1 MALLRQWIFLL
12 ALLGIG
18 VGTTALLVPQPNPTT
33 GQISFAEA
41 QTLSGPVLWID
52 ARSEMLF
59 ARGHIPGA
67 HNLSEDNWSEQ
78 IAAVLSAW
86 EPGQTI
92 IVYCDS
98 ASCLASE
105 SVAERLRGPE
115 YGLAPVQVLQGGW
128 AEWSAQGGAS
138 SR

>member
-1 MALLRQWIFLL
+1 MTLLRQWIFLL
-12 ALLGIG
+12 ALLALGAG
-18 VGTTALLVPQPNPTT
+18 VTALLVPQPHP
-33 GQISFAEA
+33 GAKQISFAEA
-41 QTLSGPVLWID
+41 QILSDAVLWID

-78 IAAVLSAW
+78 IAAVLAAW

-128 AEWSAQGGAS
+128 AEWGAQGGAS

>member
-12 ALLGIG
+12 TLLVLG
-18 VGTTALLVPQPNPTT
+18 VGVTALLVPRPEQGA

-41 QTLSGPVLWID
+41 QALSGPVLWID
-52 ARSEMLF
+52 ARSEILF

-67 HNLSEDNWSEQ
+67 HNLSEDNWSEH
-78 IAAVLSAW
+78 ITAVLAAW

-105 SVAERLRGPE
+105 AVAERLRGPE
-115 YGLAPVQVLQGGW
+115 YGLAPVRVLQGGW
-128 AEWSAQGGAS
+128 AKWSAQGGAS